1 MSFQARIL
9 DAKALREIAPMALRA
24 YAEAQ
29 GWQKIESFGEH
40 SDVYALENAGEA
52 IIPGTA
58 SIADYAHAV
67 SQVIGKFAKVEE
79 RDELQVYRDLSTA
92 DQDVVRVR
100 APEAQDSGS
109 VRLDSGVNLVVH
121 ARNLLLSAACSVS
134 DPRAAY
140 RAGGVKEA
148 TDYLDRVFLGQT
160 ERGSFVVTL
169 LSPVTPTLENTKQAA
184 FWPKPS
190 EDPFE
195 RRVTRRLAQGLEA
208 ARDAI
213 EKTNRG
219 DPFEAFVGAVK
230 NGVSANLC
238 EAAASLIERG
248 NGLDVSIT
256 WARTRLAPEH
266 RRKISFSPSDADVLN
281 EAGRLFR
288 NREPRPDEKLEGYIV
303 NLARREEES
312 DGRATLKTFVDGSPV
327 SVRVDLPRTV
337 YEEDAMR
344 ANKEQL
350 AISIKGDLIRDGQR
364 WRLKNPR
371 ELSFMEIDDDTDE
384 N

>member
-1 MSFQARIL
+1 MSFQTHIL
-9 DAKALREIAPMALRA
+9 DAAALREIAPMGLRA

-29 GWQKIESFGEH
+29 GWRKIETFGEH
-40 SDVYALENAGEA
+40 SDVYVHDSDREV
-52 IIPGTA
+52 IIPGAA
-58 SIADYAHAV
+58 SIADYASVV
-67 SQVIGKFAKVEE
+67 SEVIGMFSEAEG

-92 DQDVVRVR
+92 DQDVIRVR
-100 APEAQDSGS
+100 APEAEDSGS
-109 VRLDSGVNLVVH
+109 VRLDSGVDLVVH

-148 TDYLDRVFLGQT
+148 TDYLNRVLLGQT

-169 LSPVTPTLENTKQAA
+169 LSPVTPTLENTEQAA
-184 FWPKPS
+184 FWPELS

-195 RRVTRRLAQGLEA
+195 RQVTRRLAQGLEA

-213 EKTNRG
+213 EKMNRG
-219 DPFEAFVGAVK
+219 DRFEAFVGAVK
-230 NGVSANLC
+230 DGVNANLC
-238 EAAASLIERG
+238 EAAARLIERG

-256 WARTRLAPEH
+256 WARTRLAPEP
-266 RRKISFSPSDADVLN
+266 RRKVSFTPSDADVLK

-288 NREPRPDEKLEGYIV
+288 DREPRPDEKLEGYIYKLV
-303 NLARREEES
+303 RGEEER
-312 DGRATLKTFVDGSPV
+312 DGQATLKTFVDGKPV

-337 YEEDAMR
+337 YEEDVMR
-344 ANKEQL
+344 AHKEQL
-350 AISIKGDLIRDGQR
+350 AISIKGDLTRDGQR

-371 ELSFMEIDDDTDE
+371 ELSVMETDDDADE
-384 N
+384 D